1 MMASD
6 CIPHQVL
13 AAPGRSTFDAL
24 AHTRA
29 SLHRLTHEGQRM
41 THEGA
46 HDRSRVESRVESRVV
61 ITWAAY
67 LEHKL
72 RELAQSPGTPL
83 TIGLIDSVR
92 ASSLL

>member
-46 HDRSRVESRVESRVV
+46 QDRSRVESRVV

-83 TIGLIDSVR
+83 TTGLIDSVG

>member
-6 CIPHQVL
+6 CISHQVL

-46 HDRSRVESRVESRVV
+46 HDRSRVESRVV

-83 TIGLIDSVR
+83 TTGLIDSVR
-92 ASSLL
+92 ASSLV

>member
-1 MMASD
+1 
-6 CIPHQVL
+6 
-13 AAPGRSTFDAL
+13 
-24 AHTRA
+24 
-29 SLHRLTHEGQRM
+29 M

-46 HDRSRVESRVESRVV
+46 HDRSRVESRVV

-83 TIGLIDSVR
+83 TTGLIDSVR

>member
-46 HDRSRVESRVESRVV
+46 HDRSRVV

-83 TIGLIDSVR
+83 TTGLIDSVR